1 MALIWNSL
9 QPPREN
15 SLRACNE
22 FQIAALHL
30 FLSNLNCFIELLLQT
45 LYVLVAVLAVA
56 SCLPDKENRRRPG
69 LRGKARAGAR
79 KVARHEDKVSSV
91 IIIII
96 ITIIITIM
104 MVQGERVW
112 HLAQSAEECGTFAH
126 GDLHQRDSRPHEL
139 CTEVRP

>member
-1 MALIWNSL
+1 M
-9 QPPREN
+9 
-15 SLRACNE
+15 
-22 FQIAALHL
+22 
-30 FLSNLNCFIELLLQT
+30 
-45 LYVLVAVLAVA
+45 AVA
-56 SCLPDKENRRRPG
+56 SCLADRENRRRPG

-91 IIIII
+91 III
-96 ITIIITIM
+96 TIIITVIM

-139 CTEVRP
+139 CTEVGP

>member
-1 MALIWNSL
+1 M
-9 QPPREN
+9 
-15 SLRACNE
+15 
-22 FQIAALHL
+22 L
-30 FLSNLNCFIELLLQT
+30 FLLFQT

-96 ITIIITIM
+96 IITIM
-104 MVQGERVW
+104 MVWCRESG
-112 HLAQSAEECGTFAH
+112 CGTWPSPRRSAAPSPT
-126 GDLHQRDSRPHEL
+126 GT
-139 CTEVRP
+139 CTSGTAGHTSSALR

>member
-1 MALIWNSL
+1 M
-9 QPPREN
+9 
-15 SLRACNE
+15 
-22 FQIAALHL
+22 
-30 FLSNLNCFIELLLQT
+30 
-45 LYVLVAVLAVA
+45 LVAVLAVA

-91 IIIII
+91 TIII
-96 ITIIITIM
+96 IIITIM

-139 CTEVRP
+139 CTEVGP

>member
-1 MALIWNSL
+1 M
-9 QPPREN
+9 
-15 SLRACNE
+15 
-22 FQIAALHL
+22 
-30 FLSNLNCFIELLLQT
+30 
-45 LYVLVAVLAVA
+45 LVAVLAVA
-56 SCLPDKENRRRPG
+56 SCLADKENRRRPG

-96 ITIIITIM
+96 IIITIIM

-139 CTEVRP
+139 CTEVGP

>member
-1 MALIWNSL
+1 M
-9 QPPREN
+9 
-15 SLRACNE
+15 
-22 FQIAALHL
+22 
-30 FLSNLNCFIELLLQT
+30 
-45 LYVLVAVLAVA
+45 AVA
-56 SCLPDKENRRRPG
+56 SCLADKENRRRPG

-96 ITIIITIM
+96 VTIIITIM
-104 MVQGERVW
+104 MVLQGERVW

-139 CTEVRP
+139 CTEVGP